1 MTIQLNPSARS
12 AADITKGDI
21 EVMTLSE
28 SDVVELIDL
37 SELLDGLAEGF
48 RAIARGEMQS
58 PHRPEIT
65 VPDKGFMLS
74 MPAWRPGSP
83 MMVKMV
89 CVFEGNLALDL
100 PNHLAVINLF
110 DESTGKPLCV
120 MDGTYI
126 TGIRTAG
133 AAVLSVREISRMDSK
148 VVTLVGAGV
157 QGREHLRLLPLVR
170 DFDEILISSLYHD
183 DAEKLAAR
191 HPKAK
196 AVTDLQAAIG
206 RSDVVCLAS
215 HSYEPVIDASWI
227 RPGTHVSSVGYAPP
241 RGELPVELLQLGK
254 LYVEDDS
261 AFQAPP
267 VGCGELQGFSA
278 SDAIKFGDALVGL
291 APLRE
296 RDDEVTVYKAMGIA
310 MEDLVAAELAYRRA
324 LGLGNAGTALF

>member
-1 MTIQLNPSARS
+1 MSQQNNPTGKS
-12 AADITKGDI
+12 AAEVTKGSI

-28 SDVVELIDL
+28 SDVMELLDL
-37 SELLDGLAEGF
+37 SDLLDGLADGF
-48 RAIARGEMQS
+48 RALARGEVQS
-58 PHRPEIT
+58 PHRPAIN
-65 VPDKGFMLS
+65 VPGKGFMLS

-89 CVFEGNLALDL
+89 CVFEDNLALDI

-110 DESTGKPLCV
+110 DELTGMPLCV

-126 TGIRTAG
+126 TGIRTAA
-133 AAVLSVREISRMDSK
+133 AAVLSVREIARKDAK
-148 VVTLVGAGV
+148 VATLVGAGV

-170 DFDEILISSLYHD
+170 DFDEILVSSLYYD
-183 DAEKLAAR
+183 DAVKLATL

-196 AVTDLQAAIG
+196 AVMDLREAVE

-241 RGELPVELLQLGK
+241 NGELPVELARLEK
-254 LYVEDDS
+254 LYVEDES
-261 AFQAPP
+261 AFEIPP
-267 VGCGELQGFSA
+267 VGCGELQGLTA
-278 SDAIKFGDALVGL
+278 TGAIKLGDALVGS

-296 RDDEVTVYKAMGIA
+296 QDDEVTVYKAMGIA

-324 LGLGNAGTALF
+324 LDAGHAESATF